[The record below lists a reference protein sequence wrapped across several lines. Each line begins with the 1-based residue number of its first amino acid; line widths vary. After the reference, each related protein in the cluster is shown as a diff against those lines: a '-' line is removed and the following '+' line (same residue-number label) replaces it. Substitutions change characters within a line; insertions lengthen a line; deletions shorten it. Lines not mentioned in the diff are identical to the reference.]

1 LSEEAGRDESPAE
14 LLLQKVTGCYD

>member
-14 LLLQKVTGCYD
+14 LLVQKVTSCYD